1 MPRRSPTLVH
11 ALNSPC
17 GIVRSVGVL
26 GDSWSFLI
34 VREALLGAGTFA
46 QFRDR
51 LGIASD
57 VLSARLAT
65 LVEHGVLE
73 KTPYRE
79 PGQRVREA
87 YQLTA
92 AGEDLKVVMV
102 AMQQWGEAHIPLT
115 PGSRVRAVTV
125 SEGERVHAAL
135 LTADERSVSNAEVA
149 FVRSA
154 AIDDVP

>member
-11 ALNSPC
+11 AMNNPC
-17 GIVRSVGVL
+17 AIVRSVGIL

-73 KTPYRE
+73 KTPYQE

-92 AGEDLKVVMV
+92 AGEDLKVVMI

-125 SEGERVHAAL
+125 SEGERVHVGL
-135 LTADERSVSNAEVA
+135 LTADGRGVSSPEVA
-149 FVRSA
+149 FLRSDTS
-154 AIDDVP
+154 DDVS